1 MGKSGGRTSPSCL
14 PERTTGRKCWGC
26 LSVRAARTAV
36 KEKDSREII
45 SILHRNLPLWE
56 TVRLDYPVA
65 VLRVLVKSDAG
76 QWEDEEY
83 VKIEKIIGA
92 VRELISYAELMRKE
106 RQE

>member
-1 MGKSGGRTSPSCL
+1 MGDGTSG
-14 PERTTGRKCWGC
+14 
-26 LSVRAARTAV
+26 LSG
-36 KEKDSREII
+36 
-45 SILHRNLPLWE
+45 
-56 TVRLDYPVA
+56 A

>member
-1 MGKSGGRTSPSCL
+1 MLGLFVSES
-14 PERTTGRKCWGC
+14 RKDIDR
-26 LSVRAARTAV
+26 LSAAV
-36 KEKDSREII
+36 KEKDSR
-45 SILHRNLPLWE
+45 
-56 TVRLDYPVA
+56 VRLDYPVA

>member
-1 MGKSGGRTSPSCL
+1 MLFLK
-14 PERTTGRKCWGC
+14 
-26 LSVRAARTAV
+26 VYDA
-36 KEKDSREII
+36 KEQD
-45 SILHRNLPLWE
+45 W
-56 TVRLDYPVA
+56 
-65 VLRVLVKSDAG
+65 

>member
-1 MGKSGGRTSPSCL
+1 MLT
-14 PERTTGRKCWGC
+14 
-26 LSVRAARTAV
+26 
-36 KEKDSREII
+36 
-45 SILHRNLPLWE
+45 LHRNLPLWE